1 MAISKLK
8 GLTIEIGGD
17 TTKLTSALKETEKE
31 STDLQ
36 SKLKSV
42 NQMLKFDPSNV
53 ELLAQKQQLVSE
65 QIEATKSKLQTLK
78 TAQQQYIDGG
88 GDLGSKQ
95 YIALQQEIQI
105 TENKLK
111 SLSKEQTSL
120 NANIQAMG
128 AKFTEAGEKLT
139 SMGKTASKVSAV
151 VAGIGA
157 GSYKAWT
164 EVDESLDSVAAG
176 TGATGKALEKLQDVA
191 TEVYTSM
198 PVDIATTGTAVADL
212 NTRLG
217 LQGDELEEATEQFM
231 KYAEVNGTDVQ
242 SSIESV
248 SKAMQDANIP
258 TSELN
263 DVLDMLTTAS
273 QQSGLSVDAIASS
286 LSSTGVQMRELG
298 FSTEETIALLATMEK
313 NGVNSQTVM
322 AGMKKAMANYANEG
336 KNASEE
342 LANLWQGI
350 KDGTATSADA
360 IDVFGTKSGAAIY
373 EYVKEGKL
381 DYQDLLSTI
390 QDSNGQLDASYE
402 AMLDPTDKFKTAL
415 NNLKQVGYEIWD
427 QVQATLAPM
436 LEVLVQKLKEF
447 SDWFTNLDPNMQ
459 QAIVV
464 IGMIV
469 GAIGPLLIVV
479 GKISTGVGAVIG
491 TISKLSGV
499 FSTAI
504 SIISTGAKAL
514 FAIIE
519 ANPVIAIITAIIA
532 IVVLLYTKCEWF
544 RDGVNAIFTAIKD
557 FFVSIWDNIKS
568 IWEGGIDGL
577 TQKLSSWFDSV
588 KNGFSDVLNSIVG
601 FLSNI
606 ISKIGEW
613 ASNLVSSGA
622 NAISNFAST
631 LVNGLKNLPS
641 QFVKWGADMIDGF
654 IKGIKSKISA
664 VTNVISGIGNKIKS
678 FLHFSR
684 PDEGPLRDYETW
696 MPDFMQGLANGIDS
710 NAYKVTDALQ
720 ALTSDMSVNNFT
732 TQDVNKVLTSNATT
746 TVNLRVVSEL
756 DGKQVADSVT
766 RSITRSSNS
775 RMAFKGV

>member
-350 KDGTATSADA
+350 KDGTVTSADA

-479 GKISTGVGAVIG
+479 GKISTGVGAVIS

-504 SIISTGAKAL
+504 SIISAGAKAL

-577 TQKLSSWFDSV
+577 TQRLSSWFDSV

-631 LVNGLKNLPS
+631 LVNGLKDLPS

-720 ALTSDMSVNNFT
+720 ALTSDMSVNSFT
-732 TQDVNKVLTSNATT
+732 AQDVNKVLTSNATT

>member
-350 KDGTATSADA
+350 KDGTVTSADA

-577 TQKLSSWFDSV
+577 IQKLSSWFDSV

>member
-350 KDGTATSADA
+350 KDGTVTSADA

-479 GKISTGVGAVIG
+479 GKISTGVGAVIS

-577 TQKLSSWFDSV
+577 TQKISSWFDSV

-631 LVNGLKNLPS
+631 LVNGLKALPS

-684 PDEGPLRDYETW
+684 PDEGPLRDYEAW

-746 TVNLRVVSEL
+746 TVNLRVISEL